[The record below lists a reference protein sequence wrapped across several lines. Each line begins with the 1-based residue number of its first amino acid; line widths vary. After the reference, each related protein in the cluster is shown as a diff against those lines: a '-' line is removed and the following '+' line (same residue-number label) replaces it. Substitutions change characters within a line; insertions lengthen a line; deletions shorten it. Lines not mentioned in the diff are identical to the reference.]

1 MTTSYKPEE
10 EKKMD
15 VLDAIWRRRTIR
27 DYKMIPVDDET
38 LQTILNAGRLAP
50 SWANTQ
56 TTRFVVVK
64 DTAIKTQLADIA
76 VRPGNRAIKALKTA
90 PIVIAVCA
98 ELNKAGFR
106 DGQPHTNKGG
116 FWYMFDA
123 GLAME
128 NMVLAAETF
137 GLGTLFVGGMSA
149 EKAESILGVPE
160 GFAFVIL
167 MTLGY
172 PDEKPEARPR
182 KDLSE
187 VVFQNRFGAR

>member
-1 MTTSYKPEE
+1 
-10 EKKMD
+10 MD
-15 VLDAIWRRRTIR
+15 ILEAIKQRRTIR
-27 DYKMIPVDDET
+27 AYKTTPVDEKT
-38 LQTILNAGRLAP
+38 LETILNAGRLAP

-56 TTRFVVVK
+56 TTRFIILK
-64 DTAIKTQLADIA
+64 DPGIKAQLADIA
-76 VRPGNRAIKALKTA
+76 VRPGNRAIVALKTA

-128 NMVLAAETF
+128 NMVLTAQSF
-137 GLGTLFVGGMSA
+137 GLGTLFVGGMNA
-149 EKAESILGVPE
+149 EKAEAILGIPE

-167 MTLGY
+167 MSLGY
-172 PDEKPEARPR
+172 PDEAPEARPR
-182 KDLSE
+182 KDLAE
-187 VVFQNRFGAR
+187 VVFREKFGAP